1 MLLVR
6 SPLRIS
12 LGGGGT
18 DLPSYYRKRGGY
30 LIASAIDKYVYT
42 SAIKPFKEGIFL
54 KYSEVEKV
62 KEPSEIKH
70 KIFREIL
77 MMSENIEP
85 YQIELTTL
93 ADIPSGTGL
102 GSSGAFTVS
111 VLKALQMFNLEY
123 STNESIAKLACQIEI
138 ERLNQPVGKQDQYAS
153 AIGGL
158 TEFIFHKD
166 DSVEFKRLPIDDE
179 SLNNIQDSILMFFTG
194 YSRSA
199 SSILSNQDQKTKSDD
214 NEMLYNLDSVKEMGE
229 ISRNLLINGD
239 LNQYGLLMLDHW
251 ENKLKRSP
259 NMCSEEIQKFHKIG
273 IENGAIGGK
282 LVGAGG
288 GGFLLFIAQ
297 DKIQLRKAMNKIG
310 LKELRFNIDKLGV
323 HVLQA

>member
-42 SAIKPFKEGIFL
+42 SAIKPYAKGIYL
-54 KYSEVEKV
+54 KYSEIEKV
-62 KEPSEIKH
+62 NSPKEIKH
-70 KIFREIL
+70 RIFREIL
-77 MMSENIEP
+77 SMREEKIN
-85 YQIELTTL
+85 QIELTTL
-93 ADIPSGTGL
+93 ADIPAGTGL

-111 VLKALQMFNLEY
+111 ALKAIQMFDAIY
-123 STNESIAKLACQIEI
+123 KTNEKIAEIACDIEI
-138 ERLNQPVGKQDQYAS
+138 NRLQEPVGKQDQYIS

-166 DSVEFKRLPIDDE
+166 DSVEFKRMPINEENLINFQE
-179 SLNNIQDSILMFFTG
+179 SLLMFFTG

-199 SSILSNQDQKTKSDD
+199 SSILSTQDQKTKSED
-214 NEMLYNLDSVKEMGE
+214 NEMMYNLDAVKEMGE

-239 LNQYGLLMLDHW
+239 INQFGLLVQDHW
-251 ENKLKRSP
+251 EKKLKRSP
-259 NMCSEEIQKFHKIG
+259 DMCSSEIKNFYQIG

-288 GGFLLFIAQ
+288 GGFLMFVAH
-297 DKIQLRKAMNKIG
+297 DKVQLRKAMSNIG
-310 LKELRFNIDKLGV
+310 LKELRFNIDLLGV
-323 HVLQA
+323 HVLQT

>member
-30 LIASAIDKYVYT
+30 LIAGAIDKYIYT
-42 SAIKPFKEGIFL
+42 SAIKPFKEGIYL
-54 KYSEVEKV
+54 KYSEIEQVR
-62 KEPSEIKH
+62 EPSEIKH

-77 MMSENIEP
+77 TMSENNYP

-111 VLKALQMFNLEY
+111 VLKTLEMFNAEY
-123 STNESIAKLACQIEI
+123 STNESIAELACHIEI
-138 ERLNQPVGKQDQYAS
+138 ERLNEPVGKQDQYAS

-166 DSVEFKRLPIDDE
+166 DSVEFNRLPIDNQ

-199 SSILSNQDQKTKSDD
+199 SSILLTQDQKTKTGD
-214 NEMLYNLDSVKEMGE
+214 NEMLYNLDSVKEMGV
-229 ISRNLLINGD
+229 ISRNLLIKGD
-239 LNQYGLLMLDHW
+239 INQYGLLMLDHW
-251 ENKLKRSP
+251 KKKLKRRP
-259 NMCSEEIQKFHKIG
+259 NLCSEEIKKFIKIG
-273 IENGAIGGK
+273 LENGAVGGK
-282 LVGAGG
+282 LVGAGEG
-288 GGFLLFIAQ
+288 VSLLFITK
-297 DKIQLRKAMNKIG
+297 DKYG
-310 LKELRFNIDKLGV
+310 LIS
-323 HVLQA
+323 